1 MQLNREA
8 LLRAFRLMQ
17 TIRSFEERVHDEFEA
32 GRIPGFVHLY
42 AGEEASA
49 VGVCLHLDE
58 HDFIGSTHRG
68 HGHCIAKGC
77 DVAGMML
84 ELFGKRDGLC
94 RGKGGSMHIADF
106 DKGMMGANSIV
117 GAAVPLALGAALAA
131 KTLKTGAVSVPFC
144 GDGGANQGGVLESLN
159 LASVWKLPVVF
170 AFENNGYA
178 ETTAASWAIAGG
190 DIVNRAAAFG
200 MPGIQVD
207 GFDFFAVH
215 EAAGAAIER
224 ARSGGG
230 PSLIEIKTGRF
241 FGHHEGDSQTYRG
254 KDEVGQLRAERDC
267 LVRFRQ
273 RVTEAGLLDPARLD
287 EVAAAVATE
296 IDRAVDLARGAPAP
310 APAALFE
317 NVYVS
322 Y

>member
-1 MQLNREA
+1 
-8 LLRAFRLMQ
+8 
-17 TIRSFEERVHDEFEA
+17 
-32 GRIPGFVHLY
+32 
-42 AGEEASA
+42 
-49 VGVCLHLDE
+49 
-58 HDFIGSTHRG
+58 
-68 HGHCIAKGC
+68 
-77 DVAGMML
+77 
-84 ELFGKRDGLC
+84 
-94 RGKGGSMHIADF
+94 MHIADF

-200 MPGIQVD
+200 MPGVQVD

-254 KDEVGQLRAERDC
+254 KNEVGRLRAEQDC

-273 RVTEAGLLDPARLD
+273 RVTEAGLLDPAQLD
-287 EVAAAVATE
+287 EVAVAVATE
-296 IDRAVDLARGAPAP
+296 IDQAVDLARRAPAP